1 MIRAVQ
7 PQVGSGWKVLIVD
20 HTSMRIISAA
30 CRMYDVMEE
39 NITVVENIAIARQ
52 PFANMEAI
60 YFLSPTPESVDAL
73 INDFKKKDRPMYSAV
88 HLFFTTKL
96 PEAEFQKISAANV
109 ASRIRT
115 LKEFNMDFI
124 AYERLSFHLD
134 MNDAMV
140 GFFGGNDAQRYKEIA
155 SSKLVTL
162 MAVLNEYPIIR
173 FAQSQRVSSAI
184 ADSVKQK
191 LDTLARSA
199 TGWSPNE
206 DRAILLILD
215 RTTDPITP
223 LLHEFTYQAMV
234 YDLLNVQNDKYT
246 YNYTTNTGASQNKDV
261 ILGET
266 DVLWPVLRHMHIA
279 ETIEYVIETFNDF
292 LSTNKATKLAGG
304 KHIENLKDMSEA
316 MRAMPQYTE
325 MLSKY
330 SLHISMGNAAM
341 EAFNRMGLERIAHI
355 EQDMATGEDADHKPV
370 KNVISKLPTILSD
383 PTVSRED
390 KIRLLIIYIISQ
402 EGIKDQDRKRL
413 MELAKV
419 SVQDQAAI
427 ANISALG
434 VTLNKGA
441 KGKSKK
447 ESKKKKKKKD
457 AGDDVPFELSRY
469 VPTLAGILEDL
480 VKDNLSS
487 ADFPFVRGEPGVSSS
502 GRSAAPP
509 SKAER
514 ISLKGA
520 GSKQPRWADKGKKK
534 EEGKPTFQGPRVIV
548 FIAGG
553 MTHAEMRT
561 AYEVSNANQRAI
573 FVGSTHIITPK
584 AFLDDLS
591 RIRPP
596 P

>member
-1 MIRAVQ
+1 M
-7 PQVGSGWKVLIVD
+7 
-20 HTSMRIISAA
+20 
-30 CRMYDVMEE
+30 
-39 NITVVENIAIARQ
+39 
-52 PFANMEAI
+52 
-60 YFLSPTPESVDAL
+60 
-73 INDFKKKDRPMYSAV
+73 
-88 HLFFTTKL
+88 L
-96 PEAEFQKISAANV
+96 PRVKA
-109 ASRIRT
+109 
-115 LKEFNMDFI
+115 LKEFNMEFI
-124 AYERLSFHLD
+124 PHERLTFHLD

-155 SSKLVTL
+155 ANKLVTV

-173 FAQSQRVSSAI
+173 FAQGQRVASAI
-184 ADSVKQK
+184 ANTVQQK
-191 LDTLARSA
+191 LDALARSA

-206 DRAILLILD
+206 DRAVLLILD

-246 YNYTTNTGASQNKDV
+246 YNYTTNNGASQNKDV

-266 DVLWPVLRHMHIA
+266 DVLWPTLRHMHIA
-279 ETIEYVIETFNDF
+279 ETIEFVIESFNDF

-304 KHIENLKDMSEA
+304 KQIDNLKDMSDA

-330 SLHISMGNAAM
+330 SLHISMANAAM

-355 EQDMATGEDADHKPV
+355 EQDMATGEDADHKAV
-370 KNVISKLPTILSD
+370 KNVISRMPPILSD
-383 PTVSRED
+383 ASVSRED

-413 MELAKV
+413 MELAKI

-447 ESKKKKKKKD
+447 ESKKKKKKH
-457 AGDDVPFELSRY
+457 AADDVPFELSRY

-487 ADFPFVRGEPGVSSS
+487 ADFPFTRDDPGMFILIIDLIYCIGSCSSLYVMN
-502 GRSAAPP
+502 R
-509 SKAER
+509 
-514 ISLKGA
+514 
-520 GSKQPRWADKGKKK
+520 
-534 EEGKPTFQGPRVIV
+534 RVLIWQECCT
-548 FIAGG
+548 I
-553 MTHAEMRT
+553 
-561 AYEVSNANQRAI
+561 
-573 FVGSTHIITPK
+573 
-584 AFLDDLS
+584 
-591 RIRPP
+591 
-596 P
+596 